1 MAFVSRYFVAS
12 VLEKLPV
19 MSLAA
24 RPLWL
29 PGLFAVLVGVGL
41 GRFAYTPL
49 LPALVEQGWL
59 AEAPAAYA
67 GAANLLGYLVGAL
80 TAQMLAA
87 RPERIALL
95 NGALLAAAI
104 SLIACAWPLGFYW
117 MASWRFVAGVA
128 GAFIMVLGP
137 ATLLAVTPATERARV
152 SGMIFVGVGIGIILS
167 GVLLPGIAARGLV
180 LAWMLLGL
188 AALALTAAT
197 WRLWPRG
204 NVSAPSP
211 DTALPGRLT
220 VFLIIIAYATDGI
233 GFVPHTLFLSDFV
246 ARGLGQGEVAGGVY
260 WAIFGAGA
268 VVGAPICGL
277 IATRFGLVRSF
288 VAALA
293 VKAVAVA
300 LPLLVTAPVV
310 LALSAFLVGAL
321 TPGMVALAAGLAAM
335 LANGPAQAR
344 LFGAMTI
351 AFALAQAGGGY
362 LMSGLFGLTQS
373 HLPLFALGAA
383 MLALGAVTA
392 SVAAMRLRRM

>member
-1 MAFVSRYFVAS
+1 
-12 VLEKLPV
+12 
-19 MSLAA
+19 MSLAP
-24 RPLWL
+24 RFIWL

-80 TAQMLAA
+80 IAQMLAA

-95 NGALLAAAI
+95 NGALLAAAV
-104 SLIACAWPLGFYW
+104 SLIACAWPLGFSW
-117 MASWRFVAGVA
+117 LASWRFVAGMA
-128 GAFIMVLGP
+128 GAFIIVLGP
-137 ATLLAVTPATERARV
+137 ATILAATPPPERAKV

-167 GVLLPGIAARGLV
+167 GVVLPGIAARGLV
-180 LAWMLLGL
+180 FAWLLLGT
-188 AALALTAAT
+188 AAFALTAVT
-197 WRLWPRG
+197 WRLWPRTTVG
-204 NVSAPSP
+204 AAPP
-211 DTALPGRLT
+211 DAALPGRLT
-220 VFLIIIAYATDGI
+220 VLLLILAYASDGI

-246 ARGLGQGEVAGGVY
+246 ARGLGRGEVAGGVY
-260 WAIFGAGA
+260 WAVFGVGA
-268 VVGAPICGL
+268 VVGAPICGM
-277 IATRFGLVRSF
+277 IATRFGLVRTF

-293 VKAVAVA
+293 VKAAAVA
-300 LPLLVTAPVV
+300 LPLLLTAPLA

-362 LMSGLFGLTQS
+362 LMSWLFGVTQS
-373 HLPLFALGAA
+373 HLPLFILGAT
-383 MLALGAVTA
+383 MLFLGAVSA
-392 SVAAMRLRRM
+392 SVAALRLHRM